1 MISPALLAAL
11 VALTFLWAS
20 PASARCPYTAL
31 WAPNSPYKLP
41 DDHPAMVAYVGSGGH
56 GGGRRHGRALAQV
69 EESNYK
75 GKGSGTC
82 TYMNPFSQQ
91 ETCVQMTGEAYEVE
105 DAAKLWCDAPGL
117 PGAVGTYVKG
127 GSCAQFDDENF
138 GGVCVNGKGTPEET
152 VSAFVEGGGPLGS
165 CATTIMGCETFGG
178 GEWVQAGGKCAKDE
192 DDESMKSVVAG
203 GGNAT
208 AGLAEGECKLQAG
221 IAGGGHM
228 DMEAFWTSSCA
239 NSNSSYSTPR
249 RWTADTKTIT
259 TQKEGS
265 VSVGKVWYDL
275 ENNRRREDS
284 FRVEGAPSVFNDA
297 RNTTFIHMG
306 PTFYLIDWNE
316 DGTHKCTISPS
327 PVGILRPNWIIDS
340 LGYGAVSQYL
350 GVVYQVY
357 EGKYRRVK
365 QFRKTEP
372 LEDAYMVQSFDDEE
386 VWETPEGPKRRP
398 LERQTPGAPFQG
410 DAVNQYFNHSTT
422 FSDDVFEIYKS
433 LDCKEREFNRTQ
445 ILERQKELAEKTGV
459 DLNETKLAQT
469 GGLNL
474 NSSLH
479 VDSSVLQVD
488 CENCDITYEVRATE
502 EDGEEIGEE
511 VVSGDVEEDGGAAG
525 GADFEGQEE
534 ASSELAIS
542 WSYSG
547 ANSTLRVVAELDKDA
562 WLSIAFPDIP
572 CLMEP
577 AVSVIA
583 LPQGDGSVKTN
594 RYSINSHSAA
604 GIKEMLGDDNGGIP
618 SFVGS
623 STDDGKVKVELTKVV
638 SSFPLSVTWARGF
651 DRNLGYHGGSGRGC
665 LEVSPPVQE

>member
-1 MISPALLAAL
+1 
-11 VALTFLWAS
+11 
-20 PASARCPYTAL
+20 
-31 WAPNSPYKLP
+31 
-41 DDHPAMVAYVGSGGH
+41 MVAYVGSGGH
-56 GGGRRHGRALAQV
+56 GGGRRRGRALAQV

-91 ETCVQMTGEAYEVE
+91 ETCVRMTGEAYEVE
-105 DAAKLWCDAPGL
+105 DAAKLWCDAPG
-117 PGAVGTYVKG
+117 PARGVGDLCQG

-203 GGNAT
+203 AAT
-208 AGLAEGECKLQAG
+208 GPLGSRRVSASCRPASLGAGT
-221 IAGGGHM
+221 
-228 DMEAFWTSSCA
+228 WTWMPSGPPA
-239 NSNSSYSTPR
+239 APTATRLTPPPR

-357 EGKYRRVK
+357 E
-365 QFRKTEP
+365 
-372 LEDAYMVQSFDDEE
+372 E
-386 VWETPEGPKRRP
+386 V
-398 LERQTPGAPFQG
+398 PG
-410 DAVNQYFNHSTT
+410 
-422 FSDDVFEIYKS
+422 
-433 LDCKEREFNRTQ
+433 
-445 ILERQKELAEKTGV
+445 
-459 DLNETKLAQT
+459 
-469 GGLNL
+469 
-474 NSSLH
+474 
-479 VDSSVLQVD
+479 
-488 CENCDITYEVRATE
+488 
-502 EDGEEIGEE
+502 
-511 VVSGDVEEDGGAAG
+511 
-525 GADFEGQEE
+525 
-534 ASSELAIS
+534 
-542 WSYSG
+542 
-547 ANSTLRVVAELDKDA
+547 
-562 WLSIAFPDIP
+562 
-572 CLMEP
+572 
-577 AVSVIA
+577 
-583 LPQGDGSVKTN
+583 
-594 RYSINSHSAA
+594 
-604 GIKEMLGDDNGGIP
+604 
-618 SFVGS
+618 
-623 STDDGKVKVELTKVV
+623 
-638 SSFPLSVTWARGF
+638 
-651 DRNLGYHGGSGRGC
+651 
-665 LEVSPPVQE
+665 